1 MTWCWR
7 SHRGGR
13 PRCYLFTVRFHHPRV
28 AIAVAIAGAIQL
40 IVPPPVPA
48 QSGAGPMEPHDS
60 TRTSFGLR
68 AQAIALATR
77 VDPGLANR
85 SYTEGYLAQ
94 PLIMAHGSALD
105 GHLGGVLTLDF
116 EGLTLDRGQLNP
128 GAYGEG
134 YADRRHPHTYLHE
147 AIVVAAGAFGR
158 LGVSLAGGKGFVPF
172 GTDDPMTRPFAAYP
186 VNHHLAQILERY
198 VAIAAA
204 SAGPLTLEGAVFNG
218 DEPMSPGAPP
228 DASRFG
234 DSWAVRATVTPRSMP
249 EFEGSFASV
258 TSPELVT
265 GGGRDQ
271 RKWSVGARLAQPFGL
286 LDHALVEWARTDEL
300 VGDVKIS
307 RFTSI
312 LAEASTAV
320 LGATVSA
327 RFENTTRPE
336 EERLLD
342 PFRFSRNPT
351 DLGIIGITRWHIG
364 TVAVSTPLPARR
376 VDVAPFVEVT
386 YAHPSEELTPSGFV
400 PQDFYGTA
408 SIWSASVGL
417 RLGIGKMIH
426 RMGRYGAGV
435 PNVRSP
441 VPSGGQ
447 HAH

>member
-1 MTWCWR
+1 
-7 SHRGGR
+7 
-13 PRCYLFTVRFHHPRV
+13 
-28 AIAVAIAGAIQL
+28 
-40 IVPPPVPA
+40 
-48 QSGAGPMEPHDS
+48 MESHDS
-60 TRTSFGLR
+60 TRARFAFR
-68 AQAIALATR
+68 AQAIALATH

-94 PLIMAHGSALD
+94 PIIMAHGSALD

-116 EGLTLDRGQLNP
+116 EGLTLGRGQLNP

-147 AIVVAAGAFGR
+147 AMIVASGAFGR
-158 LGVSLAGGKGFVPF
+158 VGVSLAGGKGFVPF

-198 VAIAAA
+198 VAIGAVR
-204 SAGPLTLEGAVFNG
+204 AGPLALEGAVFNG
-218 DEPMSPGAPP
+218 DEPVSPGAPP

-234 DSWAVRATVTPRSMP
+234 DSWAVRATVTPHSLL
-249 EFEGSFASV
+249 EVEGSFASV

-271 RKWSVGARLAQPFGL
+271 RKWSVGARLARPRGR
-286 LDHALVEWARTDEL
+286 LDDALVEWARTDEL
-300 VGDVKIS
+300 VGKLRAS
-307 RFTSI
+307 RFTSF
-312 LAEASTAV
+312 LAEASAG
-320 LGATVSA
+320 LAGATVSA

-342 PFRFSRNPT
+342 PFRFSRSPT
-351 DLGIIGITRWHIG
+351 DLGIIGVTRWHIG
-364 TVAVSTPLPARR
+364 TIAVSTPLPTPRA
-376 VDVAPFVEVT
+376 DVSPFVEVT

-400 PQDFYGTA
+400 PRDFYGTA

-417 RLGIGKMIH
+417 RLGIGTMTH

-441 VPSGGQ
+441 AMSGQ
-447 HAH
+447 HVH